1 MCAPLSLVRALT
13 GQCNARASRA
23 CEHHSRMYVRVR
35 WRVQAENL
43 TRAFVHRLLCAGLL
57 RSRSPGPL
65 GRATV
70 VEEQLLLYSS
80 LVPREGV
87 PVLGCFNGDLPARH
101 DARRL
106 PKVRAH
112 SASTH
117 RTRLPTHTAG
127 SALALSGTLPP
138 LQVQVPQELFGACL
152 FRVDSSRAGGGLL
165 PTLSP

>member
-1 MCAPLSLVRALT
+1 
-13 GQCNARASRA
+13 
-23 CEHHSRMYVRVR
+23 MYVRVR
-35 WRVQAENL
+35 WRVQAESL

-80 LVPREGV
+80 VVPREGV

-117 RTRLPTHTAG
+117 RTRLPTHRVHGLTFTHCSSTWLHTQFSQVFTSVNTSLSGCLHSVLTPLLATVHMCVNTTFDVC
-127 SALALSGTLPP
+127 SHLALPFS
-138 LQVQVPQELFGACL
+138 VQ
-152 FRVDSSRAGGGLL
+152 
-165 PTLSP
+165 